1 MRSANVERNTGETS
15 IKVILDLEDSTQS
28 EYKTGLP
35 FLDHMLDQI
44 SRHGKIGLKVFANG
58 DLSVDPHHTV
68 EDVSITIGQ
77 ALNKALGKKAG
88 INRFGSAYVPL
99 DESLSRVVLDISG
112 RPGLHFQCD
121 WTRPR
126 AGDFD
131 LDLIREFFQGFVNHA
146 GVTLHIENIYGVNA
160 HHQCESIFKCFA
172 IVLRHSVNIN
182 QINPSLAVPSTKGSL

>member
-1 MRSANVERNTGETS
+1 MLPTPTKVELGLYINSSFVLKKWFLIVNNPVARFT
-15 IKVILDLEDSTQS
+15 ILESL
-28 EYKTGLP
+28 
-35 FLDHMLDQI
+35 
-44 SRHGKIGLKVFANG
+44 GLKVFANG

-68 EDVSITIGQ
+68 EDVGITIGQ